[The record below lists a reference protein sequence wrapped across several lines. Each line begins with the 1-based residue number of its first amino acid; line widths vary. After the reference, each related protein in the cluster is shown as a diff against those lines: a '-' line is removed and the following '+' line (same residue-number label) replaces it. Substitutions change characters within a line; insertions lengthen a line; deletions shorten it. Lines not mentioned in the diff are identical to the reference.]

1 MNTFLIGC
9 AVFAIF
15 GTSLNVY
22 SLPVYNPD
30 TGEFYK
36 NITTL
41 DDIPGYNSTNGT
53 AKEL

>member
-1 MNTFLIGC
+1 MNSIVIVC
-9 AVFAIF
+9 AVLAVF
-15 GTSLNVY
+15 GLNMCVF
-22 SLPVYNPD
+22 SLPVYDPS

-53 AKEL
+53 AKQL